1 MPRSLRK
8 YSWSLLKGRADL
20 AGAALFG
27 AAAYGAAGSGRAI
40 WPYLDWRLL
49 SLLFCLMIVTGGLRQ
64 CGLLERL
71 CFFFLRRCVTAR
83 QISLFFT
90 MAAFFSSMV
99 ITNDAALLVFVPET
113 ILLLW
118 RSGRRDWIAP
128 AVVWETMAA
137 NLGSMLFPMGNPQN
151 LFLYFHYRMGFLPF
165 LGMTLP
171 YTVLSFLLL
180 FAAAW
185 CRRDEPAGAALE
197 KRPVQRKEGALLGG
211 LFLVIVLAVLR
222 LIPWEGALLLTILAV
237 WRRPALLGGA
247 DSHLLLLF
255 AFLFIGVGNLQH
267 VPFLSEEIRSFTAGH
282 ELAAAVLLSQVISN
296 VPAAVLLSGY
306 TENARALV
314 VGTDLG
320 GLGTL
325 IASMASLISFRL
337 CSKVPGL
344 AMGRYLLLFSG
355 WNLAFLAVLSGLALV
370 IES

>member
-1 MPRSLRK
+1 MTTGFQKSCL
-8 YSWSLLKGRADL
+8 SFLKGRADL
-20 AGAALFG
+20 AAAALFG
-27 AAAYGAAGSGRAI
+27 AFSYSAAGSGRAI

-64 CGLLERL
+64 CGVLERV
-71 CFFFLRRCVTAR
+71 CFLFLRHCRTAR
-83 QISLFFT
+83 EISLFFT
-90 MAAFFSSMV
+90 GAAFFSSMV

-128 AVVWETMAA
+128 AVVWETIAA

-151 LFLYFHYRMGFLPF
+151 LFLYFHYHMEFLPF
-165 LGMTLP
+165 LRLTLP
-171 YTVLSFLLL
+171 YTALALLLL
-180 FAAAW
+180 FGAAW
-185 CRRDEPAGAALE
+185 CRKNAPAEAGMD
-197 KRPVQRKEGALLGG
+197 KKPVQRKEAALLTG
-211 LFLVIVLAVLR
+211 LFLVVVLAVLR
-222 LIPWEGALLLTILAV
+222 LIPWEGALVLTILAV

-267 VPFLSEEIRSFTAGH
+267 VPLLSEMIRSFTEGH
-282 ELAAAVLLSQVISN
+282 ELAASVLLSQVISN

-306 TENARALV
+306 TEHAEALV
-314 VGTDLG
+314 VGTDIG

-344 AMGRYLLLFSG
+344 SMGRYLLLFTG
-355 WNLAFLAVLSGLALV
+355 WNLAFLAALWGLALV
-370 IES
+370 IE

>member
-1 MPRSLRK
+1 MTAGFQKFCMSF
-8 YSWSLLKGRADL
+8 LKGRVDL
-20 AGAALFG
+20 AGAALFA
-27 AAAYGAAGSGRAI
+27 AAAYGAAGSSRAV

-71 CFFFLRRCVTAR
+71 CFFFLRRCASAR
-83 QISLFFT
+83 EFSLFFT

-113 ILLLW
+113 ILVLY
-118 RSGRRDWIAP
+118 RSGRKDWIAP
-128 AVVWETMAA
+128 AVVWETIAA

-151 LFLYFHYRMGFLPF
+151 LFLYFHYHMEFLPF
-165 LGMTLP
+165 LGTTLP
-171 YTVLSFLLL
+171 YTAAAFFLLL
-180 FAAAW
+180 AAVW
-185 CRRDEPAGAALE
+185 CRRDAPARAALE
-197 KRPVQRKEGALLGG
+197 IRPVQQKEGALLAA
-211 LFLVIVLAVLR
+211 LFLIIVLAVLR
-222 LIPWEGALLLTILAV
+222 LIPWEGALVVTILAV
-237 WRRPALLGGA
+237 WRWPALLGGA

-267 VPFLSEEIRSFTAGH
+267 VPFLSEGIRDFTRGY

-314 VGTDLG
+314 VGTDIG

-344 AMGRYLLLFSG
+344 AMGRYLLLFTK
-355 WNLAFLAVLSGLALV
+355 WNLVFLAALFGMAL
-370 IES
+370 IME

>member
-1 MPRSLRK
+1 MIEGIRTYGLA
-8 YSWSLLKGRADL
+8 LLKGRADL
-20 AGAALFG
+20 AGAAVFG
-27 AAAYGAAGSGRAI
+27 MAAYGAAGSGREI

-71 CFFFLRRCVTAR
+71 CFLFLRRCASAR
-83 QISLFFT
+83 EISLFFT

-113 ILLLW
+113 ILLLY
-118 RSGRRDWIAP
+118 RSGKCGWIVP

-151 LFLYFHYRMGFLPF
+151 LFLYFHYHMEILPF
-165 LGMTLP
+165 LGITLP
-171 YTVLSFLLL
+171 YTAAAFFLLL
-180 FAAAW
+180 AAAW
-185 CRRDEPAGAALE
+185 CRRDEPARAALE
-197 KRPVQRKEGALLGG
+197 KRPVQRKEGTFLAA

-222 LIPWEGALLLTILAV
+222 FIPWEGALLLTILAV
-237 WRRPALLGGA
+237 WRRPALLAGA

-267 VPFLSEEIRSFTAGH
+267 VPLLSEGIRDFTAGH

-296 VPAAVLLSGY
+296 VPAAVLLAGY
-306 TENARALV
+306 TENAQALV

-344 AMGRYLLLFSG
+344 AMGRYLLLFTG
-355 WNLAFLAVLSGLALV
+355 WNLAFLAALLGLALI
-370 IES
+370 IE

>member
-1 MPRSLRK
+1 MLSGMRTYGR
-8 YSWSLLKGRADL
+8 SLLKGRADL
-20 AGAALFG
+20 AAAALFG
-27 AAAYGAAGSGRAI
+27 ALSYGAAGSGRAI

-64 CGLLERL
+64 CGVLERL
-71 CFFFLRRCVTAR
+71 CFLFLRHCHTAR
-83 QISLFFT
+83 EISLFFT
-90 MAAFFSSMV
+90 GAAFFSSMV

-113 ILLLW
+113 ILVLW

-128 AVVWETMAA
+128 AVVWETIAA

-151 LFLYFHYRMGFLPF
+151 LFLYFHYHMEFLPF
-165 LGMTLP
+165 LRLTLP
-171 YTVLSFLLL
+171 YTALALLL
-180 FAAAW
+180 ILGAAW
-185 CRRDEPAGAALE
+185 CRKNEPAKAGIE
-197 KRPVQRKEGALLGG
+197 KKPVQRKGAAFLTV

-267 VPFLSEEIRSFTAGH
+267 VPFLSETIRSFTEGH

-306 TENARALV
+306 TGNAEALV
-314 VGTDLG
+314 AGTDIG

-344 AMGRYLLLFSG
+344 AMGRYLLLFTG
-355 WNLAFLAVLSGLALV
+355 WNLVFLTALYGLAL
-370 IES
+370 ILE